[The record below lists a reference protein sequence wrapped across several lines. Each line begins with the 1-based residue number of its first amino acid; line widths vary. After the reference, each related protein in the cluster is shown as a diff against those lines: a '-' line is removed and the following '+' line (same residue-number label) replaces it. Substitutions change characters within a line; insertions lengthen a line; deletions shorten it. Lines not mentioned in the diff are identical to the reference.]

1 MDCVG
6 KYIIDSTI
14 VCCQKDENNSTDTC
28 FSSAGTDIID
38 LGAAFIHGPSE
49 ENPVFRVARHYG
61 LLSAE
66 ALTEEN
72 QSADVS
78 ERPPMVSNWFSCSGR
93 DLLLIAFIYLFLVL
107 HLVYIQQCLFLM
119 VL

>member
-1 MDCVG
+1 MWVNISLTAPSCAV
-6 KYIIDSTI
+6 KNT
-14 VCCQKDENNSTDTC
+14 KNNTGTC

-61 LLSAE
+61 LLSPE

-78 ERPPMVSNWFSCSGR
+78 ERPPMVPNWFSCSGR
-93 DLLLIAFIYLFLVL
+93 DLLPIAFIYF
-107 HLVYIQQCLFLM
+107 
-119 VL
+119 

>member
-1 MDCVG
+1 M
-6 KYIIDSTI
+6 
-14 VCCQKDENNSTDTC
+14 CCQKYENIGTDTC

-61 LLSAE
+61 LLSPE

-72 QSADVS
+72 QSADVN

-93 DLLLIAFIYLFLVL
+93 DLGVIAFIYFTPFLYSSMPFLSQNHQSFVL
-107 HLVYIQQCLFLM
+107 HSPFDVQARS
-119 VL
+119 